1 MTRPMNKSGLGRA
14 CGRMGFAA
22 FAMLAALA
30 VSAAEPQAT
39 GVPGRPHVM
48 SWSELGKL
56 PDFTTGI
63 WEMRLGPGA
72 LTQRSSPSLTP
83 AYAAMLKAY
92 TAQDTP
98 DANCLPPGMPVI
110 MGQPYPMQILF
121 GPREVTLDIEA
132 YMQVR
137 HIYTDGR
144 PLPAD
149 PDPTFNGTS
158 IGHWEG
164 QTLVVDTV
172 GFEPD
177 TPLSANWG
185 MHHSS
190 KMRIVERFRLTDPNS
205 LQVVT
210 EVNDPV
216 ALTRPWTSTRVFERH
231 RDWTIAEYICEQ
243 NNRNLV
249 DQSGKAGII
258 LTPPK

>member
-22 FAMLAALA
+22 FATLAALA

-92 TAQDTP
+92 KAQDTP

-121 GPREVTLDIEA
+121 GPREVTIDI
-132 YMQVR
+132 
-137 HIYTDGR
+137 
-144 PLPAD
+144 
-149 PDPTFNGTS
+149 
-158 IGHWEG
+158 
-164 QTLVVDTV
+164 
-172 GFEPD
+172 
-177 TPLSANWG
+177 
-185 MHHSS
+185 
-190 KMRIVERFRLTDPNS
+190 
-205 LQVVT
+205 
-210 EVNDPV
+210 
-216 ALTRPWTSTRVFERH
+216 
-231 RDWTIAEYICEQ
+231 
-243 NNRNLV
+243 
-249 DQSGKAGII
+249 
-258 LTPPK
+258 